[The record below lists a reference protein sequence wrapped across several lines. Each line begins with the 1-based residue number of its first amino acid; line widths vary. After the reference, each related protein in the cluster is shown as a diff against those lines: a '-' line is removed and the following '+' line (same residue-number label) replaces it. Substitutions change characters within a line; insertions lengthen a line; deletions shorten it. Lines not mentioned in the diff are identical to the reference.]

1 MKKSTFNITA
11 ITVDKYQRLS
21 TAWLLKQWA
30 YWLCVLAAAAF
41 MLLGFVYAP
50 NYFALRIVTI
60 EHVTLWTDQSAQ
72 GTWKTWTI
80 DYSRRRPSGG
90 QKEVGQLQLN
100 EGEVPPSIR
109 QADANINSL
118 PGTQVLLR
126 VPVAADEPSAE
137 FAFNRQVMQGA
148 LLLSLLLVIRWHARR
163 HEDPLGQ
170 PALLQLILIIAA
182 ISWFLIFGIPQGT
195 D

>member
-1 MKKSTFNITA
+1 MTTLSISFTS

-41 MLLGFVYAP
+41 MLLGFIYSP

-60 EHVTLWTDQSAQ
+60 ERVTLTTTQNAQ
-72 GTWKTWTI
+72 GTWKTWNI
-80 DYSRRRPSGG
+80 VYSRHRLPNG
-90 QKEVGQLQLN
+90 QTEIGQRQLN
-100 EGEVPPSIR
+100 EWEVPPSIR
-109 QADANINSL
+109 QADVNIDTL

-137 FAFNRQVMQGA
+137 FAFNRQVRQGA

-163 HEDPLGQ
+163 HELPFEK
-170 PALLQLILIIAA
+170 PALLQLVLIVAA
-182 ISWFLIFGIPQGT
+182 LGWLLIFGIPQGT

>member
-1 MKKSTFNITA
+1 M
-11 ITVDKYQRLS
+11 DKYQRLS

-30 YWLCVLAAAAF
+30 YWLCVLAAAVF
-41 MLLGFVYAP
+41 MLLGFISGP
-50 NYFALRIVTI
+50 NHFALRVVTV
-60 EHVTLWTDQSAQ
+60 EGVTLTTSQNAR

-80 DYSRRRPSGG
+80 DYSRQRLPDG
-90 QKEVGQLQLN
+90 QTEFGQRQLN
-100 EGEVPPSIR
+100 ERKAPPSIR
-109 QADANINSL
+109 QADANIDTL

-137 FAFNRQVMQGA
+137 FAFNRQVRQGA

-163 HEDPLGQ
+163 HELPFEK
-170 PALLQLILIIAA
+170 PALLQLVLIVAA
-182 ISWFLIFGIPQGT
+182 LGWLLIFGIPQGT

>member
-1 MKKSTFNITA
+1 MTTLSISFTS

-41 MLLGFVYAP
+41 MLLGFIYSP

-60 EHVTLWTDQSAQ
+60 ERVTLTTTQNAQ
-72 GTWKTWTI
+72 GTWKTWNI
-80 DYSRRRPSGG
+80 VYSRHRLPNG
-90 QKEVGQLQLN
+90 QTGIGQRHLN
-100 EGEVPPSIR
+100 EWEVPPSIR
-109 QADANINSL
+109 QADVNIDTL

-137 FAFNRQVMQGA
+137 FAFNRQVRQGA
-148 LLLSLLLVIRWHARR
+148 LLLSLLLAIRWHARC
-163 HEDPLGQ
+163 HADPLDR

-182 ISWFLIFGIPQGT
+182 ISWLLIFGIPQGT